1 VKQQKNNVRV
11 NKVPVNEC
19 ADSRGVEGGQS
30 LPNLVRDDVKLS
42 SLEVRSVP
50 LIVRHVQ
57 ETMMGSR
64 T

>member
-1 VKQQKNNVRV
+1 ML
-11 NKVPVNEC
+11 NKIPVNEC

-30 LPNLVRDDVKLS
+30 LANLVRDDIKLG

-57 ETMMGSR
+57 ETMMGS
-64 T
+64 

>member
-1 VKQQKNNVRV
+1 ML
-11 NKVPVNEC
+11 NKILVNEC
-19 ADSRGVEGGQS
+19 TDSRGVEGGQS
-30 LPNLVRDDVKLS
+30 LANLVRDDVKLG